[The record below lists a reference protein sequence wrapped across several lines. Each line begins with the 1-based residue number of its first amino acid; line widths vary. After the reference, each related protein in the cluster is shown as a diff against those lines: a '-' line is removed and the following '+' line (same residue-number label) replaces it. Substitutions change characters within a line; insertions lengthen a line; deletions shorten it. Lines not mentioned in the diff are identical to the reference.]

1 MLFGSRSLSLYMKL
15 PTDEK
20 VGQVVSICLCQFELT

>member
-15 PTDEK
+15 PTDKK
-20 VGQVVSICLCQFELT
+20 VGQVVSVLFMPV